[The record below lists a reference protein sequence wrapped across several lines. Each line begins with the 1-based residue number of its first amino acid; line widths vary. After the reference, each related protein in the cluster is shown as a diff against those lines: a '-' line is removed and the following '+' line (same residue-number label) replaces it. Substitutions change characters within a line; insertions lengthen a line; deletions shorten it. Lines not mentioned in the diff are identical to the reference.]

1 MYREIHVMI
10 VMSQDS
16 KLLKKSV
23 ERLYNKKHGK
33 NISIKAGKLPKEF
46 VAYRYLKKIKT
57 NYIDVVQ
64 KITNKFGTL
73 LVCQNI
79 CKIIC

>member
-1 MYREIHVMI
+1 MWKLLRQSVTWMYREIHVMI

-23 ERLYNKKHGK
+23 ERLYDKKDGK

-46 VAYRYLKKIKT
+46 VAYRYLKISR
-57 NYIDVVQ
+57 Q
-64 KITNKFGTL
+64 TL
-73 LVCQNI
+73 LI
-79 CKIIC
+79 